1 VISRSAEESAR
12 QPARER
18 KRAGE
23 SSRRKLGEKSRVLLN
38 SPQLSKLTLPQ
49 TAKWFPMNCFCKELG
64 LLLALKIEMLMKFKS
79 GKAK

>member
-23 SSRRKLGEKSRVLLN
+23 SLRRKLGEKSRVLLN
-38 SPQLSKLTLPQ
+38 CQQLSKLTLPQ
-49 TAKWFPMNCFCKELG
+49 TAEWFPIIAFVMNWLFH
-64 LLLALKIEMLMKFKS
+64 
-79 GKAK
+79 